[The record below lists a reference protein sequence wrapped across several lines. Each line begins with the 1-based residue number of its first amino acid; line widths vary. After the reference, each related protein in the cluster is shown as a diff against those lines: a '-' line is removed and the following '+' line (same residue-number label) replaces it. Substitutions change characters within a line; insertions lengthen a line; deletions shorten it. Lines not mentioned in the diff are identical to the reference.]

1 MQVEFLI
8 IGQGISG
15 TFLSYYL
22 QKENRSF
29 LVIDKQ
35 EPGSASSVAAGII
48 NPVTGRRIVDTWKI
62 DEILPFAWD
71 AYQQLGAELQLEA
84 ITQKNLI
91 DFFST
96 PQMMLAFEERLKQD
110 NHYLKKGSGDHFLP
124 FFNYDFKFGEIE
136 PVYMVNLQQILPSWR
151 KKLQDT
157 NLYINDRFEIS
168 ELKMDTHI
176 LYKDIRAEKIIF
188 CDGINSFYQNP
199 LFNLLPFAPNKG
211 EVLLVEI
218 PGLPKKNIYKKGMTL
233 APLEN
238 DLFWIGSSYEWS
250 FTDVNPSESFYK
262 KTNELLKHWLKIP
275 YTIMEHK
282 SSIRP
287 ATLERRPF
295 VGFHPKYKNAGILN
309 GMGTKGCSLAPYFAS
324 QLTQHIL
331 NGAVLNP
338 EADINRF
345 NGILSRSVF

>member
-29 LVIDKQ
+29 LVMDNQ
-35 EPGSASSVAAGII
+35 LPDSASRVAAGII
-48 NPVTGRRIVDTWKI
+48 NPVTGRRIVDTWMI
-62 DEILPFAWD
+62 DEILPFAWN
-71 AYQQLGAELQLEA
+71 AYRQLGNDLQIEA

-91 DFFST
+91 DFFTT
-96 PQMMLAFEERLKQD
+96 PQMMLAFEQRLQQD
-110 NHYLKKGSGDHFLP
+110 NHYLKKDGGDQFLP
-124 FFNYDFKFGEIE
+124 YFNYDFTFGEID
-136 PVYMVNLQQILPSWR
+136 PVYMVNLQEILPAWR
-151 KKLQDT
+151 KKLIAHNQ
-157 NLYINDRFEIS
+157 YRHEIFDIAQ
-168 ELKMDTHI
+168 LKTGTAI
-176 LYKDIRAEKIIF
+176 SYKGIHAEKIIF

-199 LFNLLPFAPNKG
+199 LFSLLPFAPNKG
-211 EVLLVEI
+211 EALLVEI
-218 PGLPKKNIYKKGMTL
+218 PGLPQKNIYKKGMTL
-233 APLEN
+233 AQLNE

-250 FTDVNPSESFYK
+250 FTDLNPSESFYK

-275 YTIMEHK
+275 YTIIEHK

-295 VGFHPKYKNAGILN
+295 VGLHPKYKSAGILN

-324 QLTQHIL
+324 QFTQHMLHRAI
-331 NGAVLNP
+331 LNP